1 MAFEGHTLITTKEM
15 LRTKINDVITAALK
29 LHPKE
34 YHEAIGE
41 MHGWMVHV
49 LKHYTDFDCAREEI
63 FKVLK
68 PIAHDHALTQAVDE
82 VLQAIRQYKL
92 QEKALELV
100 ATLGKC
106 RNRACFDSTLNELK
120 AVQRNGGFKVEGYPE
135 ILQPLRISTLQRA
148 IKTWRHFYT
157 TSPDLARANLRQ
169 ITVELSSHGHPVT
182 DPEVLEIIG
191 H

>member
-1 MAFEGHTLITTKEM
+1 MAFEGQHMTTKEM
-15 LRTKINDVITAALK
+15 LRTRINSVITAALEQ
-29 LHPKE
+29 HPKE
-34 YHEAIGE
+34 YHEAIGA

-63 FKVLK
+63 FNALK

-92 QEKALELV
+92 REKATELV

-106 RNRACFDSTLNELK
+106 RNRACFESTHQELK
-120 AVQRNGGFKVEGYPE
+120 AVHRNGGFIVEGYPE
-135 ILQPLRISTLQRA
+135 ILLPLRIATLQRA
-148 IKTWRHFYT
+148 IKTWHYLYT

-169 ITVELSSHGHPVT
+169 IAMELSSHGHPVT
-182 DPEVLEIIG
+182 DPEVLEVIG